1 MILRPNRNFKA
12 EFNYN
17 MAGIEL
23 STPVPGVAIYLI
35 SNIEKDSPVSKLNI
49 QVNDQIVSINGTNIN
64 QFTIHQIYELFRS
77 KEGRKIQLRLRRDGD
92 ALHEWTIEFRLENP
106 I

>member
-1 MILRPNRNFKA
+1 
-12 EFNYN
+12 

-23 STPVPGVAIYLI
+23 STPVPGTAIYLI

-49 QVNDQIVSINGTNIN
+49 KENDQIVNINGININ
-64 QFTIHQIYELFRS
+64 KFTIHEIYELFRS
-77 KEGRKIQLRLRRDGD
+77 KEGRKIELRLRRGGD